1 MRYAMLTAMLMAT
14 VSPCFAQGV
23 TPEKK
28 DTDPT
33 VFLGMT
39 VGLGSSDV
47 SKQIGFTVKALSSNA
62 EDEAVFGGGVGY
74 YPWSDDKIGLDLGVG
89 YNFTNIGV
97 FGGYDVLRRMP
108 TLSAGYVPTVSDE
121 AFCQEGYILEGGV
134 CFGVISDRRLKSAIM
149 HLATMPNGISIYA
162 FRYLWSEQVYVGVMA
177 QDLIHHPV
185 FGAAIK
191 LAADG
196 FYRVNYALLGLRMVT
211 IEEWKR
217 DGWAAVSLQPI
228 AMAA

>member
-1 MRYAMLTAMLMAT
+1 MRLAMMTAMLMAT

-23 TPEKK
+23 PPEKK

-47 SKQIGFTVKALSSNA
+47 SKQVGFTVKALSTNA
-62 EDEAVFGGGVGY
+62 QDEAVFGGGVGY
-74 YPWSDDKIGLDLGVG
+74 YPWSDDKLGLDIGVG
-89 YNFTNIGV
+89 YNFTNLGV

-121 AFCQEGYILEGGV
+121 AFCQEGYVLEEGV
-134 CFGVISDRRLKSAIM
+134 CFGVISDRRLKSAAM
-149 HLATMPNGISIYA
+149 HLATLPNGIRIYS
-162 FRYLWSEQVYVGVMA
+162 FRYLWTEQVYVGVMA
-177 QDLIHHPV
+177 QDLIHHPK

-196 FYRVNYALLGLRMVT
+196 FYRVNYALLDLRMVK

-217 DGWAAVSLQPI
+217 DGLAAVSLQPV

>member
-1 MRYAMLTAMLMAT
+1 MRLAMLTAMLMAT
-14 VSPCFAQGV
+14 VTPCFAQGV
-23 TPEKK
+23 PPETK

-39 VGLGSSDV
+39 VALGSSDV
-47 SKQIGFTVKALSSNA
+47 SKQVGFTVKALSTNA
-62 EDEAVFGGGVGY
+62 QDKAVFGGGVGY

-89 YNFTNIGV
+89 YNFTNFGI
-97 FGGYDVLRRMP
+97 FGGYDILRRMP
-108 TLSAGYVPTVSDE
+108 ILSAGYVPTVSDE
-121 AFCQEGYILEGGV
+121 LSCPPDLFLVDNV
-134 CFGVISDRRLKSAIM
+134 CVGISDRRSKSAIM
-149 HLATMPNGISIYA
+149 HLATMPNGIRIYS

-217 DGWAAVSLQPI
+217 DGVASVSLQPV

>member
-1 MRYAMLTAMLMAT
+1 MMTAMLMAT
-14 VSPCFAQGV
+14 VTPCFAQGV
-23 TPEKK
+23 PPETK

-39 VGLGSSDV
+39 VALGSSDV
-47 SKQIGFTVKALSSNA
+47 SRQVGLTVKALSTNA
-62 EDEAVFGGGVGY
+62 QDKAVFGGGVGY

-89 YNFTNIGV
+89 YNFTNFGL
-97 FGGYDVLRRMP
+97 FGGYDILRRMP

-121 AFCQEGYILEGGV
+121 PFCLEGYTLQDGLCSGG
-134 CFGVISDRRLKSAIM
+134 ISDRRLKSAAM
-149 HLATMPNGISIYA
+149 HLATMLNGIRIYS
-162 FRYLWSEQVYVGVMA
+162 FRYRWSEQVYVGVMA
-177 QDLIHHPV
+177 QDLIHHPA
-185 FGAAIK
+185 FGAAIR

-211 IEEWKR
+211 IEEWRR
-217 DGWAAVSLQPI
+217 DGVAAVSLQPA

>member
-1 MRYAMLTAMLMAT
+1 MRLAMMTAMLMAT
-14 VSPCFAQGV
+14 VSPCFAQIAP
-23 TPEKK
+23 PEKK

-47 SKQIGFTVKALSSNA
+47 SKQVGFTVKVLSTNA
-62 EDEAVFGGGVGY
+62 ENEAVFGGGLGY

-89 YNFTNIGV
+89 YNFTNFGV

-108 TLSAGYVPTVSDE
+108 TVSVGYVPTVSDE
-121 AFCQEGYILEGGV
+121 PFCQEGSTLQDGL
-134 CFGVISDRRLKSAIM
+134 CFSGESDRRLKSAIM
-149 HLATMPNGISIYA
+149 HLATMPNGIRIYS

-177 QDLIHHPV
+177 QDLLHHPV

-196 FYRVNYALLGLRMVT
+196 FYRVNYALLGFRMVT

-217 DGWAAVSLQPI
+217 DGLAAVSLQPI